1 MTQPASIGFPRQSS
15 YVVQIP
21 EGVAGV
27 RATLKWMGHLVK
39 RGKVND
45 LIRNYTNSLIANVP
59 QKDYRGEIKTVF
71 DFVQNRIR
79 YVRDPRKVE
88 AIHAPEV
95 ILQQGWG
102 DCDDKSVLLAAMLE
116 TIGKPTRFVPVGF
129 RPGQISHVYVEVV
142 WGRGPRGEME
152 WIALEPTEPYP
163 LGWRVPGIVAALEPW
178 YN

>member
-1 MTQPASIGFPRQSS
+1 MNQPAIGFPRQSS
-15 YVVQIP
+15 YVMQIP

-45 LIRNYTNSLIANVP
+45 LIRNYTNALISNIP
-59 QKDYRGEIKTVF
+59 QKDYRREIATVF
-71 DFVQNRIR
+71 DFVQNKIR

-88 AIHAPEV
+88 TIHDADV
-95 ILQQGWG
+95 ILTQGWG
-102 DCDDKSVLLAAMLE
+102 DCDDKAILLATMLE

-129 RPGQISHVYVEVV
+129 RPGQISHVYTEVV
-142 WGRGPRGEME
+142 WGPRATD

-163 LGWRVPGIVAALEPW
+163 LGWRVPGIAAALEPW